1 MTLYA
6 TLGEDAI
13 VHGINQSEVEVVI
26 TDGHLLT
33 KLLAVAAQLRNIKTI
48 IYIGDVNLSGL
59 SGFPGHVKVLSMA
72 EVEKIGYR
80 SQNSKHTDL
89 HFGDFCTLRVPPIP
103 PPPPPQ
109 LKRFRNL
116 LIGLSGS

>member
-6 TLGEDAI
+6 TLGEEAI

-33 KLLAVAAQLRNIKTI
+33 KMLAVAGQLRNLKTI

-59 SGFPGHVKVLSMA
+59 SGFPSHVKVLSMA
-72 EVEKIGYR
+72 EVERIGSR
-80 SQNSKHTDL
+80 SQNSKCTDL
-89 HFGDFCTLRVPPIP
+89 HFPDFAHYMGVGTTHPAQKV
-103 PPPPPQ
+103 
-109 LKRFRNL
+109 LKSFITR
-116 LIGLSGS
+116 LSV